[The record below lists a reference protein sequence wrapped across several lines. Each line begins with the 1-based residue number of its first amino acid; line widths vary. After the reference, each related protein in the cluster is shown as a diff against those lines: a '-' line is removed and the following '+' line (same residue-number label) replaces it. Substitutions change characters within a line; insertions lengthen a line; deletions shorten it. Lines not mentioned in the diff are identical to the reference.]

1 MEKRLEDTV
10 GKGEG
15 GPNWESGVETYTL
28 LYVKWIASG
37 DLLYDAGNSNPVL
50 CDNLKEWDGVGV
62 GRETQ
67 EEGDM
72 YIPMA
77 DSCGCMAGTNTTL

>member
-1 MEKRLEDTV
+1 MIPGLGTKISPTCFGFVTENNNNYYNNI
-10 GKGEG
+10 
-15 GPNWESGVETYTL
+15 P
-28 LYVKWIASG
+28 
-37 DLLYDAGNSNPVL
+37 YDAGNSNPVL

-72 YIPMA
+72 CIPMA

>member
-1 MEKRLEDTV
+1 MRCMDTV
-10 GKGEG
+10 T
-15 GPNWESGVETYTL
+15 WEFTIPH
-28 LYVKWIASG
+28 VKQIANG